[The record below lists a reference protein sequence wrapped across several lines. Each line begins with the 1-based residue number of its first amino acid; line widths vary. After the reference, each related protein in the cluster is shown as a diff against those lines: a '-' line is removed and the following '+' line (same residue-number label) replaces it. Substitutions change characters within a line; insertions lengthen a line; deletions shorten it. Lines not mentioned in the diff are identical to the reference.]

1 MSSPARRPH
10 AFNWSYPPWSS
21 RAAAQSPSPYRL
33 RERRERRG
41 RFGVLLIRS
50 SPRPPPPGFARPAVG
65 SSQAADQMGITRQTR
80 GRPLSPAR
88 PIPAE
93 EEVTSALRT
102 PACRLGWG
110 RGWLRATSAGGGCSS
125 PPELPTMVRCLGRR
139 WGPWAARGDCRRQRA
154 ERSTQ
159 VLGAGCRLW
168 GPTGQEAGAGCCQL
182 AQLARVAAQSHW
194 LEGRPPLQTQAP
206 EGALRL
212 DCHSWAPALGA

>member
-10 AFNWSYPPWSS
+10 AFNWSSPPWSS

-33 RERRERRG
+33 RESRERRG

-65 SSQAADQMGITRQTR
+65 SSQAADQMGITRRTR

-139 WGPWAARGDCRRQRA
+139 WGPWAARGDCRRQRSVQPGSLGPDA
-154 ERSTQ
+154 DSGAPQARRQ
-159 VLGAGCRLW
+159 VRAAANSLNLRGWPLRA
-168 GPTGQEAGAGCCQL
+168 TG
-182 AQLARVAAQSHW
+182 
-194 LEGRPPLQTQAP
+194 
-206 EGALRL
+206 
-212 DCHSWAPALGA
+212 